1 MGEAPER
8 YAEQTPL
15 TRERLLEAVAL
26 PQVTLA
32 YQVGNS
38 PGAGFSAAFL
48 GLSTTLTHCLQ
59 RGIGFRLGRIHRAVG
74 FAPRRGWCDFFAP
87 FCGEVDAPFIDRLNR
102 SQFPFQRRFP
112 LSRMA
117 ARLWLRSTTRPRVRY
132 FMFDDP
138 VRLPAPPSGET
149 EFAHRDF
156 WQLRQEI
163 APLIWVFDAQTRQ
176 EVAAVH
182 KGLGLPRDYVALHI
196 RRGDKNTEFPYV
208 KVERYAQYVRERIAV
223 PGTLLVAT
231 DDFRILREVEARL
244 AGWTVRSAAEPESGG
259 YRHGDFVRL
268 PAAEKRRRNVLLLAE
283 VEAMR
288 GASHF
293 FGSRTTN
300 VAWLVNLLRK
310 GEGVT
315 WVDDERGAGAA

>member
-32 YQVGNS
+32 YQFGNS

-48 GLSTTLTHCLQ
+48 GLSKTLTHCLQ

-208 KVERYAQYVRERIAV
+208 KVER
-223 PGTLLVAT
+223 
-231 DDFRILREVEARL
+231 
-244 AGWTVRSAAEPESGG
+244 
-259 YRHGDFVRL
+259 
-268 PAAEKRRRNVLLLAE
+268 
-283 VEAMR
+283 
-288 GASHF
+288 
-293 FGSRTTN
+293 
-300 VAWLVNLLRK
+300 
-310 GEGVT
+310 
-315 WVDDERGAGAA
+315 